1 MARPPR
7 SNELARRHDL
17 PELARFMLATGLRLG
32 EALGVT
38 WADVDLSA
46 GTVAVQRTI
55 VRVKGKGLIAKR
67 VKSRASERWLLLPP
81 WCVELLRARRV
92 RLGAFEGPVFADSL
106 GGWRDRSNV
115 GKAFRRVR
123 GGSDFEWVKTHPY
136 RKTVATLLD
145 QSGATARMIAD
156 QLGHSRVSMTQDVYL
171 GRHAGNA
178 GNVAALEAYNPDL
191 PPATDHEDDTK

>member
-1 MARPPR
+1 
-7 SNELARRHDL
+7 
-17 PELARFMLATGLRLG
+17 MLATGLRLG

-38 WADVDLSA
+38 WADVDLTA

-55 VRVKGKGLIAKR
+55 IRAQGRGLVAKR
-67 VKSRASERWLLLPP
+67 VKSPASRRGLMVPS

-92 RLGAFEGPVFADSL
+92 RLGAFDGPVFPDAL

-123 GGSDFEWVKTHPY
+123 EGSDFDWVKTHTY

-145 QSGATARMIAD
+145 GSGASARMIAD

-171 GRHAGNA
+171 GRRAANA
-178 GNVAALEAYNPDL
+178 ANLVALEAYNLARKETPSSD
-191 PPATDHEDDTK
+191 PETT